1 MKEIK
6 TINGKNYFNKES
18 LKEMIKELKKGNEII
33 IYISC
38 LGHTRAIMEEYNYRR
53 ALENYFKDELELGN
67 YSIFNTYYLKSK
79 VKKEGK

>member
-1 MKEIK
+1 MKERK

-18 LKEMIKELKKGNEII
+18 LEEMIKELEKGNEII

-53 ALENYFKDELELGN
+53 ALEDIFKDDLELGN
-67 YSIFNTYYLKSK
+67 YLMFNTYYLES
-79 VKKEGK
+79 KKEGK

>member
-1 MKEIK
+1 MERK

>member
-1 MKEIK
+1 MERK

-18 LKEMIKELKKGNEII
+18 LKEMIKELEKGNEII

-38 LGHTRAIMEEYNYRR
+38 MGHTRAIMEEYSYRR
-53 ALENYFKDELELGN
+53 ALEDIFKDDLELGN
-67 YSIFNTYYLKSK
+67 YLMFNTYYLKSK

>member
-1 MKEIK
+1 MKERK

-18 LKEMIKELKKGNEII
+18 LEEMIKELEKGNEII

-53 ALENYFKDELELGN
+53 ALEDIFKDDLKSSN
-67 YSIFNTYYLKSK
+67 YLISNTYYLKTK